1 MEKAT
6 KSQAVNGVDHT
17 TIMTPLRVKE
27 AILALSSEES
37 QKDYSLL
44 ENKPQINGVTL
55 EGNKTSEQL
64 GIVGAV
70 KDVQKEGQ
78 SVVVDG
84 VANIV
89 ETDPTVPDYV
99 KSITQDNIT
108 SWTNKWDK
116 TEGQQ
121 YVSNAVTPLAE
132 QLNRAS
138 SDIEQL
144 YTDTANLETT
154 KQDLL
159 VSGQN
164 IKTINNISILGEGNI
179 EIKGEGGSIL
189 IWDSALAPNDPT
201 LFNLACEKMDTNEPF
216 VFLGN
221 INIVT
226 GREIGDEGQEILTL
240 TKYLVPFNIGKMNTD
255 EDWQYYSFTTSP
267 IYVYGHYEVG
277 GVRLEG
283 TWGQYTRV
291 EEILWDE
298 KMTPATKRDLENIET
313 NNDHATL
320 SNLDYTNSGHTGF
333 ASSSQL
339 NLLETKV
346 NNNYTT
352 LNNAITNVSNDLGD
366 YKDTTDETL
375 QELKDR
381 IRVDD
386 KGNIIIDGKTIDT
399 SKIIVDTIDLGNFG
413 FIVNSDESLSFRK
426 VKGF

>member
-121 YVSNAVTPLAE
+121 YVHNAVT
-132 QLNRAS
+132 QLEA
-138 SDIEQL
+138 
-144 YTDTANLETT
+144 T
-154 KQDLL
+154 KQDVL
-159 VSGQN
+159 VSGQT

-189 IWDSALAPNDPT
+189 IWDSNLSPNDPT
-201 LFNLACEKMDTNEPF
+201 MFNLACEKIDTNEPF

-226 GREIGDEGQEILTL
+226 GREISDEGQEIVSLA
-240 TKYLVPFNIGKMNTD
+240 KYLVPFNIGKMDTE

-283 TWGQYTRV
+283 TWGQYTSV
-291 EEILWDE
+291 QEILWDE
-298 KMTPATKRDLENIET
+298 KMTPATKSDLESIEA

-320 SNLDYTNSGHTGF
+320 NNLDYANSGHTGF

-339 NLLETKV
+339 NLLDNKV
-346 NNNYTT
+346 GNNYTT

-366 YKDTTDETL
+366 YKNTTDETL

-386 KGNIIIDGKTIDT
+386 NGNIIIDGKIIDT
-399 SKIIVDTIDLGNFG
+399 SKIIVDGIDLGNFG